1 MGIETSTS
9 PPSAALQVE
18 PLAGPAM
25 LERPGG
31 TGGPART
38 GGIKVFILRRIL
50 QGLLVLVLV
59 SIVVFA
65 ATQALPG
72 DPARAILGRGATPAS
87 LAALREQLHLN
98 QPKVVQYLTW
108 ATGLLHGDAGRSFAA
123 QEPVSTYLSDR
134 IVNTGFLLLIS
145 GLISIPLS
153 ILIGAYAALWRDRPF
168 DVITSLATLVFA
180 ALPEFV
186 VGVALVLLFAT
197 TVFHFLPAITLIP
210 PGGRPWDQPIALILP
225 TLTLVLA
232 VTPYVVRIMRA
243 SMVEVLESD
252 YVEMAR
258 LKGLPERIVL
268 RRHALPNAL
277 GPTFQVIAINL
288 AYLAG
293 GVIVVEYIFNYAGIG
308 GALRDAVSNRDLP
321 VVQAIAMIIAGL
333 YVFLNLMADIATILV
348 TPRLRTRL

>member
-1 MGIETSTS
+1 MF
-9 PPSAALQVE
+9 L
-18 PLAGPAM
+18 
-25 LERPGG
+25 
-31 TGGPART
+31 
-38 GGIKVFILRRIL
+38 LRRIL

-72 DPARAILGRGATPAS
+72 DPARAILGRSATPTS
-87 LAALREQLHLN
+87 LANLRDQLHLN
-98 QPKVVQYLTW
+98 RPVLEQYLTW
-108 ATGLLHGDAGRSFAA
+108 AGGLLHGDFGRSFSA
-123 QEPVSTYLSDR
+123 QEPVSKLLGDR
-134 IVNTGFLLLIS
+134 FINTGFLLLFA

-153 ILIGAYAALWRDRPF
+153 IAIGAYAALWRDRPF
-168 DVITSLATLVFA
+168 DVITGLLTLVLA

-186 VGVALVLLFAT
+186 VGLVLVVLFAT
-197 TVFHFLPAITLIP
+197 TVFPLLPAVIVIP
-210 PGGRPWDQPIALILP
+210 PGGRPWDQPLGLILP
-225 TLTLVLA
+225 ILTLVLA
-232 VTPYVVRIMRA
+232 VTPYVARIMRA

-258 LKGLPERIVL
+258 LKGLPERLVL

-293 GVIVVEYIFNYAGIG
+293 GVIVVEYIFNFAGIG
-308 GALRDAVSNRDLP
+308 GALRNAVADHDIP
-321 VVQAIAMIIAGL
+321 VVQALAMAIAAL
-333 YVFLNLMADIATILV
+333 YVVLNLLADIGTIVV